1 MKISDK
7 LAKVDESYTINMYDN
22 GYLIDVGGEDANG
35 DWKSAKILVSDIASL
50 VKLVEEA
57 STLERR

>member
-22 GYLIDVGGEDANG
+22 GYMLDIGGEDHDG
-35 DWKSAKILVSDIASL
+35 EWRSAKILVSDVESL
-50 VKLVEEA
+50 LVLIKEA
-57 STLERR
+57 AGLERR

>member
-22 GYLIDVGGEDANG
+22 GYLIDVGGEDATD
-35 DWKSAKILVSDIASL
+35 DWKSAKILVPDIASL